1 MIGLGG
7 SVTSGI
13 TPELKFSAAFD
24 GANDFFHCGPS
35 SNAIAHGASE
45 VSAMFWI
52 KVESTYDIPSS
63 TPYVFSVQRKQGS
76 SSFACT
82 ITTSGKVSAPMRKTA
97 LEVDDGWSVPRS
109 TTSINDDAWHHV
121 ALTGKANEQKVYID
135 GVREITHT
143 EDFVMDTNGAAHSTD
158 PSFIIGGLS
167 RLTSDSNN
175 DGLKDGRF
183 LKCRISELAIFNTVL
198 TPSEIQAAYNNPGI
212 NLNLNQH
219 GYNSSSNL
227 TAYYRMGNGFLDE
240 WRYRPEYFSN
250 SSIEQEIIANQSKL
264 DVNGNANSL
273 LLEPNQSVDINTTN
287 WEVNSGTSHLNGQT
301 PIGNGVITYD
311 GSQTHFTQ
319 CRPKSGLYNPT
330 VAGEIYRIEVHYTR
344 SDGTVQVK
352 CSGDENT
359 DSGISLNPPLNTQ
372 LYSDLIGIGY
382 VRATSAQWGV
392 TFNASFIGTVTKVIL
407 QKLTP
412 NNSAIVKNSVA
423 KSILIP

>member
-1 MIGLGG
+1 
-7 SVTSGI
+7 
-13 TPELKFSAAFD
+13 
-24 GANDFFHCGPS
+24 
-35 SNAIAHGASE
+35 
-45 VSAMFWI
+45 
-52 KVESTYDIPSS
+52 
-63 TPYVFSVQRKQGS
+63 
-76 SSFACT
+76 
-82 ITTSGKVSAPMRKTA
+82 
-97 LEVDDGWSVPRS
+97 
-109 TTSINDDAWHHV
+109 
-121 ALTGKANEQKVYID
+121 
-135 GVREITHT
+135 
-143 EDFVMDTNGAAHSTD
+143 
-158 PSFIIGGLS
+158 
-167 RLTSDSNN
+167 
-175 DGLKDGRF
+175 
-183 LKCRISELAIFNTVL
+183 
-198 TPSEIQAAYNNPGI
+198 
-212 NLNLNQH
+212 
-219 GYNSSSNL
+219 
-227 TAYYRMGNGFLDE
+227 MGNGFLDE

-311 GSQTHFTQ
+311 GSQTDFTQ

-359 DSGISLNPPLNTQ
+359 DSGISLNPTLSQQ
-372 LYSDLIGIGY
+372 LYPDLIGIGY
-382 VRATSAQWGV
+382 VRATSADWGV